1 VACSDRLIFGCSH
14 TTASSA
20 VAALVCSSSMDALNS
35 QVTIYGW
42 SIKRQ
47 GTGNAVRRPRP
58 DGTAD
63 PEQESANLSC
73 AMIPMLD

>member
-1 VACSDRLIFGCSH
+1 MAPR
-14 TTASSA
+14 
-20 VAALVCSSSMDALNS
+20 VAAMDTWRLDASVSIGLAVPGPPIRSLVA
-35 QVTIYGW
+35 G
-42 SIKRQ
+42 

-73 AMIPMLD
+73 AMIPH